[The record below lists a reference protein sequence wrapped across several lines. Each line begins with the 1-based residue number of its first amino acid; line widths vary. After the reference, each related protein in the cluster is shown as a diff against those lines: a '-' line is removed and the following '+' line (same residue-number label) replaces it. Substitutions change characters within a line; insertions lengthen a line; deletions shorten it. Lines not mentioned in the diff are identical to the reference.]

1 MQGGQL
7 CARAGVL
14 GGCLLLAGDPRL
26 KSALV
31 LRV

>member
-1 MQGGQL
+1 M

-26 KSALV
+26 VPALA